1 MANPEIKLVFNA
13 ETGKASQNIQDL
25 YNKILSLAKN
35 RGSDFTS
42 EEVRKINE
50 MIEAYD
56 KYERKVKG
64 INEYVRSVNSTEFGS
79 ENQVEKTLD
88 RTEKKLQRIIYDGT
102 QIASLMRSIGIE
114 PRELESYV
122 NLANTLSLAN
132 KEFDIAIRNK
142 ERLLN
147 QPTAPRGALVT
158 SYPWEKDG
166 TPNDPNTPE
175 QQFRNKYAKYAE
187 DIGNYQRVLNVTIDS
202 TERLKAAL
210 RDKYAALK
218 ETDDGYLQ
226 QKQLL
231 ESLLGTIDKQIL
243 AQSKVSESVKT
254 QIADWEKLYK
264 TTTDSKHWLTGLQ
277 EMEKRASGVEQM
289 YQKIQITA
297 ENAVG
302 IQNKYN
308 NAQIKNNEK
317 SIKSEQRYQAALETT
332 GLTYQELTQLYSQLL
347 TARAQAQTPEQIQAI
362 DRQLTAVR
370 KNITLMGRETQL
382 SGAKMIG
389 AQTSVMGVMHQVVNQ
404 WRNGT
409 LTLRGLTLG
418 IKLFAKSTVVLA
430 AIQLAWEGISWALEK
445 AKAAFFGTAEAEKEA
460 ADRAKEYAD
469 AIKDAHSELLKSQHD
484 LYNLSADQARLEAAK
499 QFSEAL
505 KAQNEE
511 YSKQVKLIN
520 ESIAA
525 RMYEEVQTAKTEDRD
540 IALNKLEL
548 QQKKLKGTISEEKYQ
563 EKLLELEMKAAK
575 RRREAELK
583 TKNIALD
590 GATEKVKLAEEALEK
605 AKAEAKISDEGYTLE
620 PERIKTMISNYK
632 LLKAEVDKD
641 DSRYGQLASEQ
652 ENLTK
657 KLELLKKTMSFF
669 KYTGNFLGYKSAQAT
684 YDSLHAKWD
693 TNEKE
698 LGEMRQR
705 KLDMKKM
712 YSELPKIVRKYGVDG
727 EGLEQYTKEFNK
739 IREENKALEGRVKDL
754 TKEVEKAKEEQTK
767 ALNAVLEKK
776 HDVDEANMF
785 DEESAKISK
794 ENIKIKKKQKKAEE
808 AFNKKME
815 AEQKK
820 IHTLSLEALRAEESE
835 IANSLRRAKSGSVRE
850 RQLKQRIGL
859 YSREIQRREAL
870 QNAATMEGQYE
881 GNTKDALA
889 LASGGAY
896 AMLSDGKLTGS
907 EIEKLL
913 KTLRAKNNIQNE
925 NLHRLLQEII
935 AIAISNKM
943 ITQKTYDKYKND
955 LKSAKLNFIDK

>member
-64 INEYVRSVNSTEFGS
+64 INEYVRSVNITEFGS

-114 PRELESYV
+114 PRALESYV

-132 KEFDIAIRNK
+132 KEFDIAVRNK

-147 QPTAPRGALVT
+147 QPTAPKNPLVN
-158 SYPWEKDG
+158 SYPWEKNG
-166 TPNDPNTPE
+166 TPDDPNTPE

-210 RDKYAALK
+210 RDKYAALQ
-218 ETDDGYLQ
+218 ETDEGYLQ

-243 AQSKVSESVKT
+243 AQGKVSESVKT
-254 QIADWEKLYK
+254 QIEDWEKLYK

-317 SIKSEQRYQAALETT
+317 LIKSEQRYQAALETT

-347 TARAQAQTPEQIQAI
+347 GARARAQTPEQIQAI

-370 KNITLMGRETQL
+370 KSITLMGRESQL

-445 AKAAFFGTAEAEKEA
+445 AKAAFFGTADAEEKAAEHARDLEEAVKSTGRAAIDAANALASIKHSEEENARSAIAIRLIKQEGEALNANIKYYQKLSKARIEEMEA
-460 ADRAKEYAD
+460 AAAAAGD
-469 AIKDAHSELLKSQHD
+469 
-484 LYNLSADQARLEAAK
+484 EAA
-499 QFSEAL
+499 L
-505 KAQNEE
+505 KRLQLEND
-511 YSKQVKLIN
+511 YIN
-520 ESIAA
+520 GKI
-525 RMYEEVQTAKTEDRD
+525 T
-540 IALNKLEL
+540 
-548 QQKKLKGTISEEKYQ
+548 
-563 EKLLELEMKAAK
+563 
-575 RRREAELK
+575 
-583 TKNIALD
+583 
-590 GATEKVKLAEEALEK
+590 ATEKAIA
-605 AKAEAKISDEGYTLE
+605 
-620 PERIKTMISNYK
+620 
-632 LLKAEVDKD
+632 
-641 DSRYGQLASEQ
+641 
-652 ENLTK
+652 
-657 KLELLKKTMSFF
+657 LKKIEAET
-669 KYTGNFLGYKSAQAT
+669 AAAA
-684 YDSLHAKWD
+684 D
-693 TNEKE
+693 
-698 LGEMRQR
+698 
-705 KLDMKKM
+705 KLK
-712 YSELPKIVRKYGVDG
+712 L
-727 EGLEQYTKEFNK
+727 
-739 IREENKALEGRVKDL
+739 
-754 TKEVEKAKEEQTK
+754 EKAKEELELRTK
-767 ALNAVLEKK
+767 LNKEASEAQAAANRRKLEAKRK
-776 HDVDEANMF
+776 VDSMMTPQEIKTYNDQRASIEAELVELANKDIGASVAERYDNNIRRRYLRNELQKLNEKRDASGRNTEEEYKAAMAEYQSAEKEEANLFAAYEKYNAQMYEQRDIVKKLSEENERREKTRARVF
-785 DEESAKISK
+785 GLEEKNLKDQEKQTNLDRKNQAKINELKKRVSGMNIDQLKLEESALK
-794 ENIKIKKKQKKAEE
+794 EKA
-808 AFNKKME
+808 
-815 AEQKK
+815 
-820 IHTLSLEALRAEESE
+820 
-835 IANSLRRAKSGSVRE
+835 AKAKNG
-850 RQLKQRIGL
+850 KT
-859 YSREIQRREAL
+859 QRRIVARASVFTEEITRRKAL
-870 QNAATMEGQYE
+870 QDAATLEGQYE
-881 GNTKDALA
+881 RNTKDALA

>member
-1 MANPEIKLVFNA
+1 M
-13 ETGKASQNIQDL
+13 QC
-25 YNKILSLAKN
+25 
-35 RGSDFTS
+35 
-42 EEVRKINE
+42 
-50 MIEAYD
+50 
-56 KYERKVKG
+56 
-64 INEYVRSVNSTEFGS
+64 
-79 ENQVEKTLD
+79 
-88 RTEKKLQRIIYDGT
+88 
-102 QIASLMRSIGIE
+102 
-114 PRELESYV
+114 
-122 NLANTLSLAN
+122 
-132 KEFDIAIRNK
+132 
-142 ERLLN
+142 
-147 QPTAPRGALVT
+147 
-158 SYPWEKDG
+158 
-166 TPNDPNTPE
+166 
-175 QQFRNKYAKYAE
+175 
-187 DIGNYQRVLNVTIDS
+187 
-202 TERLKAAL
+202 LKS
-210 RDKYAALK
+210 RRHYK
-218 ETDDGYLQ
+218 
-226 QKQLL
+226 LL
-231 ESLLGTIDKQIL
+231 ESLLSTIDRQIL
-243 AQSKVSESVKT
+243 SQSNLSESVKA
-254 QIADWEKLYK
+254 QIADWENLYK
-264 TTTDSKHWLTGLQ
+264 TTTDNKHWLTGLQ
-277 EMEKRASGVEQM
+277 EMENRAAGVEQM
-289 YQKIQITA
+289 YQKVQITA
-297 ENAVG
+297 GNAVN
-302 IQNKYN
+302 IEKRYN

-317 SIKSEQRYQAALETT
+317 AIKAEEKYQAALETT

-347 TARAQAQTPEQIQAI
+347 GARARAQTPEQIQAI

-469 AIKDAHSELLKSQHD
+469 AIKEAHSELLKSQHD

-540 IALNKLEL
+540 TALKKLEL

-583 TKNIALD
+583 TKDIALS

-620 PERIKTMISNYK
+620 PERIKTMINNYK

-641 DSRYGQLASEQ
+641 DSEFAS
-652 ENLTK
+652 TK
-657 KLELLKKTMSFF
+657 KRYDEMTKIITTLRPGSFGYNIYKEKYDEVASRYLLMNKNKQALADIEEQLPSIVKKYG
-669 KYTGNFLGYKSAQAT
+669 KN
-684 YDSLHAKWD
+684 
-693 TNEKE
+693 E
-698 LGEMRQR
+698 LG
-705 KLDMKKM
+705 LD
-712 YSELPKIVRKYGVDG
+712 
-727 EGLEQYTKEFNK
+727 QYTKEYNEIK
-739 IREENKALEGRVKDL
+739 RKNKALEDRIEDL
-754 TKEVEKAKEEQTK
+754 KKELEKAEEEQRK
-767 ALNAVLEKK
+767 ALNAVLKKK

-785 DEESAKISK
+785 DAESAKIRK
-794 ENIKIKKKQKKAEE
+794 ENIKIKKKQKKDEE
-808 AFNKKME
+808 TFNKKLE

-820 IHTLSLEALRAEESE
+820 IHSLSLAALRAEENE
-835 IANSLRRAKSGSVRE
+835 ISDSLRRAKSGSVRE

-870 QNAATMEGQYE
+870 QNAATLEGQYE

-935 AIAISNKM
+935 AIAISNNM
-943 ITQKTYDKYKND
+943 ITQKAYDKYKND
-955 LKSAKLNFIDK
+955 LKAAKLNLIDK